1 MSVPRQD
8 EGDPGLALSPGGTTW
23 EEIWRIT
30 TRAGSLYVV
39 ALDSAGDWWMD
50 GRNVPNPASC
60 ALPPQFWR
68 IEPPQPW
75 PPRLGAP
82 VMLMALSSL
91 DREDPARAPGG
102 GKVTS
107 DVSIIEQLAPVPG
120 DAVHD

>member
-1 MSVPRQD
+1 MSGLQRD
-8 EGDPGLALSPGGTTW
+8 ESALLLASSPGGSAW

-30 TRAGSLYVV
+30 TRAGSRYVV
-39 ALDSAGDWWMD
+39 ALDSSGAWWID
-50 GRNVPNPASC
+50 GRNVPNPRSC

-91 DREDPARAPGG
+91 DHDDPARAPGG
-102 GKVTS
+102 GKITS
-107 DVSIIEQLAPVPG
+107 DVSIVEQLVSVPTE
-120 DAVHD
+120 ASP